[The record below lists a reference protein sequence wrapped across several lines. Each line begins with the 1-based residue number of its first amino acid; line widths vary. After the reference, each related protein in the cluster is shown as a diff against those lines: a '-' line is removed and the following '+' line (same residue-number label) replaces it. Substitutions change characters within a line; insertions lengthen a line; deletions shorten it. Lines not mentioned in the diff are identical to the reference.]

1 MTTAQIVK
9 MSVTALSTTTVLFR
23 TTFTQTIILNL
34 LMKDDIFTNS
44 L

>member
-1 MTTAQIVK
+1 MTTAQIVE
-9 MSVTALSTTTVLFR
+9 MSVTGLSTTTVLFR
-23 TTFTQTIILNL
+23 TMFTSMIILNL